1 MFTPHRESGYTLVE
15 LITVIVI
22 LGIIA
27 AIAVPK
33 FIDVSGEAKASQC
46 QANQAA
52 IEVAAALAYA
62 QNAASGNAVFPAWTD
77 FTANPS
83 AYFASGIVP
92 SCPAGGTYTYSQ
104 TNGTVTCS
112 IAKHHR

>member
-1 MFTPHRESGYTLVE
+1 MLSFRREDGYTLVE

-27 AIAVPK
+27 SIAVPK
-33 FIDVSGEAKASQC
+33 FIDVSSEAKASQC

-62 QNAASGNAVFPAWTD
+62 RNASNGNAVFPAWTD

-83 AYFASGIVP
+83 DYFATGVVP

-104 TNGTVTCS
+104 ENGTVTCS
-112 IAKHHR
+112 IAEHHR